1 MRPTATFRIVFL
13 VAALVLVATMFSP
26 AFAAV
31 NFRKAGFSVVTITG
45 SANFGKLDC
54 SWDVSGLG
62 TSPIYVTCTAATATA
77 HYQCINQGG
86 NPPPGQTSTG
96 AMLDETAGPITPT
109 KNGRASGDVFVS
121 PPPGTDCHDQMAP
134 ALVDVTYCGL
144 TIDVKNSNSVTATP
158 IASFHSDQCVSSKD
172 Q

>member
-1 MRPTATFRIVFL
+1 
-13 VAALVLVATMFSP
+13 MFSP

-31 NFRKAGFSVVTITG
+31 NFRKAGFSVVTTPG

-62 TSPIYVTCTAATATA
+62 TSPIFVTCTAATATA

-121 PPPGTDCHDQMAP
+121 PPPGTACPDQMTL
-134 ALVDVTYCGL
+134 ALVDATYCTL
-144 TIDVKNSNSVTATP
+144 TIDVKTSDSVGATLL
-158 IASFHSDQCVSSKD
+158 ATFHSDQCVSSKD

>member
-1 MRPTATFRIVFL
+1 MRSTPTFRIVFL
-13 VAALVLVATMFSP
+13 VATLVVVATMFSP

-31 NFRKAGFSVVTITG
+31 NFRKAGFSVVTTAG

-54 SWDVSGLG
+54 SWDLSGLG
-62 TSPIYVTCTAATATA
+62 SSPIFVTCTAATGTA

-109 KNGRASGDVFVS
+109 KNGRASGDVLVS
-121 PPPGTDCHDQMAP
+121 PPPGATCPDHMAP
-134 ALVDVTYCGL
+134 ALVDATYCGL
-144 TIDVKNSNSVTATP
+144 TIDVKDSNQLP
-158 IASFHSDQCVSSKD
+158 LASFHSDQCVSSLG